1 MFNGQPYTISGGT
14 VCFVRD
20 HDRHLYEHTD
30 NLCLT
35 NVLYRSPDAFQF
47 LSGLNQLLPQEKDG
61 HYPSHWRVNQSTL
74 QQVRQLVS
82 QMEQSEDGQETHA
95 IATRELLFMQLLVLL
110 RRSSPVEGLENND
123 ARLNQLMAWLEDH
136 FAEDVC
142 WETLADDFSLSLR
155 TLHRQLKQH
164 TGLTPQRYLN
174 RLRLIKA
181 RHLYVIPTKASP
193 ISPIAAVS
201 ATVTTF
207 RRCFAGS
214 LAGRRAIFVRERR
227 VASVTRGQSPF
238 LLQKANNVRLFAVEV
253 VVWLLSSFF
262 AKMIF
267 ASASQAVAVADRYPQ
282 NVFAEHTHE
291 FCELVLVWR
300 GNGLHVL
307 NDRPYR
313 ITRGDLFY
321 IRAEDKHSYASVNDL
336 VLQNVIYC
344 PDRLKLNVDWAGNI
358 PGFHNA
364 RGEPHW
370 RLSSNGMA
378 QVRQT
383 ISQLEQESQKS
394 DPVANQ
400 MSELLF
406 AQLVMTLKRHRY
418 ATDNP
423 SATMQEALLD
433 KLITRLAGSLNK
445 SFVLEKFC
453 EQEQCSER
461 ALRQQFRTQTGMTVN
476 HYLRQ
481 LRICH
486 AQYLLQHT
494 ELMVSEVAMR
504 CGFEDS
510 NYFSVVF
517 NREVGMTPVQ
527 WRHRSRK
534 AA

>member
-1 MFNGQPYTISGGT
+1 M
-14 VCFVRD
+14 
-20 HDRHLYEHTD
+20 
-30 NLCLT
+30 
-35 NVLYRSPDAFQF
+35 AA
-47 LSGLNQLLPQEKDG
+47 QL
-61 HYPSHWRVNQSTL
+61 
-74 QQVRQLVS
+74 
-82 QMEQSEDGQETHA
+82 
-95 IATRELLFMQLLVLL
+95 IL
-110 RRSSPVEGLENND
+110 RK
-123 ARLNQLMAWLEDH
+123 
-136 FAEDVC
+136 
-142 WETLADDFSLSLR
+142 ADF
-155 TLHRQLKQH
+155 
-164 TGLTPQRYLN
+164 
-174 RLRLIKA
+174 
-181 RHLYVIPTKASP
+181 
-193 ISPIAAVS
+193 
-201 ATVTTF
+201 
-207 RRCFAGS
+207 FAG
-214 LAGRRAIFVRERR
+214 AD
-227 VASVTRGQSPF
+227 
-238 LLQKANNVRLFAVEV
+238 
-253 VVWLLSSFF
+253 
-262 AKMIF
+262 
-267 ASASQAVAVADRYPQ
+267 QAVAVADRYPQ

-291 FCELVLVWR
+291 FCEMVLVWR

-344 PDRLKLNVDWAGNI
+344 PERLKLNVDWAAAI
-358 PGFHNA
+358 PRFTEA

-378 QVRQT
+378 QVRQV
-383 ISQLEQESQKS
+383 IAQLEQESQKD
-394 DPVANQ
+394 DPLANS

-406 AQLVMTLKRHRY
+406 AQLVMTLKRFRY
-418 ATDNP
+418 ATDHP
-423 SATMQEALLD
+423 SANEQEALLD
-433 KLITRLAGSLNK
+433 KLITALAGSLNR

-527 WRHRSRK
+527 WRQRSRK